1 MCFEGKARL
10 IDVMWGVRK
19 TVKHGYKVI
28 GLRIQKENLWEEQ
41 IGKELDFGHVFA
53 TNMRHP
59 RRDEDLALEFRE
71 KVLARD
77 TSSGVDGTG
86 RMYTLEIG

>member
-1 MCFEGKARL
+1 
-10 IDVMWGVRK
+10 
-19 TVKHGYKVI
+19 
-28 GLRIQKENLWEEQ
+28 
-41 IGKELDFGHVFA
+41 
-53 TNMRHP
+53 MRHP